1 MRLLLFSVA
10 LGASIVAFL
19 GALGIGLFLAAVDV
33 SGERGAGV
41 LLMLGATLAFGSSML
56 VMFGP
61 SRLFRGSA
69 RALAF
74 VAGLI
79 AIVPLVAIS
88 AVALLFSGNPLG
100 SELPALDGAMF
111 AVGVLLAAGTVAMV
125 ALVLSKARGPRQ
137 PGAFAKAG
145 QAGNGSQAGQPSAAV
160 PEDDDEEVRVIAG

>member
-10 LGASIVAFL
+10 LVASIVAFL

-61 SRLFRGSA
+61 NRLFRGSA
-69 RALAF
+69 RALAL

-88 AVALLFSGNPLG
+88 AVALSFSGNPLG
-100 SELPALDGAMF
+100 SKLPALDGAMF
-111 AVGVLLAAGTVAMV
+111 AVGVLLAAGAVAMA
-125 ALVLSKARGPRQ
+125 ALVLTKARGPRQ
-137 PGAFAKAG
+137 PDPLPNGG
-145 QAGNGSQAGQPSAAV
+145 QAGEGPQAGHSSDGV
-160 PEDDDEEVRVIAG
+160 PDDDEEEVRVIAG